1 MKRTISTIITLMLAV
16 CLLLGSLPV
25 SAAYQWEEGKLPEGW
40 TRPAYELEEQT
51 ATNILAPNN
60 PNASQEA
67 KNLLAY
73 MQYVGNSTEQIIT
86 GNFDY
91 QGDDLIWDQVEGQY
105 GVNPAL
111 YSTFYQINGSTG
123 SGSDDGAQL
132 LDILNMEQIN
142 ATAKEHYDDGCILLL
157 FNGSYEEAI
166 SSFIIEKGIAESNDD
181 GCMHFDMT
189 NPDRNMEV
197 YALWQR
203 YVNNI
208 TTALKDLESR
218 GVKAYLYRHFIEY
231 NNSGRNINGATD
243 EGYEAFIRV
252 QQQFFQ
258 AFVDAGLEG
267 FLATWSPSG
276 WMTTNV
282 YQRYPGNDYVDVMS
296 ITGYSTS
303 EAKGFMSKNEFMSYN
318 FFAATGKPIGF
329 SEISARTGN
338 WRIAGSTPRSSFYNT
353 LQSVVNLFPRMSYLC
368 AWGNGGYSSVN
379 NAGYELQQENVG
391 TAGNDDG
398 LFWYTSPYAINLGDM
413 PDYKVGVINNPGIA
427 QLFTT
432 KDCSGKYVGL
442 EERTYNAADLK
453 KMGIDIKDIRSIH
466 TTTGYTLTLYT
477 GENATGDSWDYTSNL
492 YEVSADVAKQC
503 HSLKIGMGTNLAF
516 ERDVWASTGEENAW
530 KINDGALSAW
540 EAKADDKGEAWIM
553 MDLGDNYSLDYYT
566 LQLAGAGDLLAL
578 YNLRDFRIE
587 GSLDGENWTVLDTVT
602 DNTASSITKN
612 FLGQAARYLRLYIT
626 KANSSTLDME
636 KNDIYVC
643 EWEVYGART
652 VLEAPEEETPSDD
665 PQEDPSQE
673 ERPDVS
679 GDTDDEKEEPED
691 GEPEEDI
698 SNDLSDVEETPDTDK
713 ETPDTDEETPDTDDE
728 YVSDDTTPEEDAGD
742 DTNDNDGTDLF
753 PEEDTDAESDDEEG
767 KTQSTK
773 VVKVKKRR
781 PVTNWALIY
790 GMIAGGVALAA
801 AAAVVIIL
809 IIRKKKVQTT
819 PEE

>member
-1 MKRTISTIITLMLAV
+1 M
-16 CLLLGSLPV
+16 
-25 SAAYQWEEGKLPEGW
+25 
-40 TRPAYELEEQT
+40 
-51 ATNILAPNN
+51 
-60 PNASQEA
+60 
-67 KNLLAY
+67 
-73 MQYVGNSTEQIIT
+73 
-86 GNFDY
+86 
-91 QGDDLIWDQVEGQY
+91 
-105 GVNPAL
+105 
-111 YSTFYQINGSTG
+111 
-123 SGSDDGAQL
+123 
-132 LDILNMEQIN
+132 
-142 ATAKEHYDDGCILLL
+142 
-157 FNGSYEEAI
+157 
-166 SSFIIEKGIAESNDD
+166 
-181 GCMHFDMT
+181 
-189 NPDRNMEV
+189 
-197 YALWQR
+197 
-203 YVNNI
+203 
-208 TTALKDLESR
+208 
-218 GVKAYLYRHFIEY
+218 
-231 NNSGRNINGATD
+231 
-243 EGYEAFIRV
+243 
-252 QQQFFQ
+252 
-258 AFVDAGLEG
+258 DAGLEG

-673 ERPDVS
+673 EKPDVS

>member
-91 QGDDLIWDQVEGQY
+91 QGDDLTWDQVEGQY

-123 SGSDDGAQL
+123 SASDDSAQL

-157 FNGSYEEAI
+157 FNGSYEGAI
-166 SSFIIEKGIAESNDD
+166 TDFIIEKGVADSADD
-181 GCMHFDMT
+181 GCMHFDIT

-197 YALWQR
+197 YALWRR

-208 TTALKDLESR
+208 TTALKDLEDR
-218 GVKAYLYRHFIEY
+218 GVKAYLYRHFIEF
-231 NNSGRNINGATD
+231 NMSSRPINGRTD

-252 QQQFFQ
+252 QQQFYQ
-258 AFVDAGLEG
+258 AFVDAGLTG
-267 FLATWSPSG
+267 FLTTWTPTG
-276 WMTTNV
+276 WD
-282 YQRYPGNDYVDVMS
+282 QGSIKRYPGNEYVDVMS
-296 ITGYSTS
+296 VTGYSSS
-303 EAKGFMSKNEFMSYN
+303 ERKGHITNGDFSQYA

-329 SEISARTGN
+329 SEISARTGT
-338 WRIAGSTPRSSFYNT
+338 WQIAGSTPRSSFYNT
-353 LQSVVNLFPRMSYLC
+353 LQCVVNLFPRMSYLC
-368 AWGNGGYSSVN
+368 AWGNGGYSPVN
-379 NAGYELQQENVG
+379 NAGTELQQENVG

-413 PDYKVGVINNPGIA
+413 PDYKVGVIDNPGIA
-427 QLFTT
+427 QLFTS
-432 KDCSGKYVGL
+432 KDCTGKYVGL
-442 EERTYNAADLK
+442 EERVYNADELK
-453 KMGIDIKDIRSIH
+453 TMGIDIADIRSIH

-477 GENATGDSWDYTSNL
+477 GKDATGDSWDFTSNL
-492 YEVSADVAKQC
+492 YKVNAKIAKQC
-503 HSLKIGMGTNLAF
+503 KSLKVGMGTNLAF
-516 ERDVWASTGEENAW
+516 EKDVWASAGEDNAW
-530 KINDGALSAW
+530 KINDGAMSAW
-540 EAKADDKGEAWIM
+540 EATADEKGEAWIM
-553 MDLGDNYSLDYYT
+553 IDLGDNYTLDYYT

-587 GSLDGENWTVLDTVT
+587 GSLDGENWTVIDTVT

-612 FLGQAARYLRLYIT
+612 FLGQAARYVRLYIT
-626 KANSSTLDME
+626 KANSSTLDIE

-643 EWEVYGART
+643 EWEIYGART
-652 VLEAPEEETPSDD
+652 VVEEPAPEDSTPSDD
-665 PQEDPSQE
+665 DAANQDQQ
-673 ERPDVS
+673 
-679 GDTDDEKEEPED
+679 PED
-691 GEPEEDI
+691 QLPEED
-698 SNDLSDVEETPDTDK
+698 DTTTSDAETSDAEDTDG
-713 ETPDTDEETPDTDDE
+713 
-728 YVSDDTTPEEDAGD
+728 EDAGNEDMLPGDDSADGDTSDNADIDDGDGEGTSSDD
-742 DTNDNDGTDLF
+742 DTDG
-753 PEEDTDAESDDEEG
+753 EDEDETNT
-767 KTQSTK
+767 TQ

-781 PVTNWALIY
+781 PVTNWVLVY
-790 GMIAGGVALAA
+790 GMIAAGVAVVA

-809 IIRKKKVQTT
+809 IIRKKKKNTQT
-819 PEE
+819 PAEE